1 MKQFYS
7 IYTAVDFISFVEF
20 QKPKFLAIKRDVLQ
34 VFSEPLKDMGL
45 LTKKTHSI
53 LFPHQ
58 LIRLMYKHSM
68 FLGRLE
74 ERLNNWHHV
83 EKIGDLFCGELCF
96 LLDVVLLIHL
106 LF

>member
-1 MKQFYS
+1 M
-7 IYTAVDFISFVEF
+7 
-20 QKPKFLAIKRDVLQ
+20 LAQRRDVLQ
-34 VFSEPLKDMGL
+34 VFSEPIKDMGL

-83 EKIGDLFCGELCF
+83 EKIGDLFCGRFCF
-96 LLDVVLLIHL
+96 RSVVLLTFSL
-106 LF
+106 NFQSQNQSQDLVLDQ